1 MYAIIRAGGKQ
12 YKVAKG
18 DVIEV
23 ERLKESTDVSFVPLL
38 VVDDKGKTHSDKAK
52 LAEARVTAR
61 VVGETRG
68 PKIEVFKF
76 RNKSGYK
83 RNTGHKQRYT
93 AVEIADI
100 KLTAG
105 RTKKSETSA
114 ASGESA
120 PEIAEAP
127 AGRAGT
133 VATQTQEKQEKQQ
146 ESGDGT

>member
-1 MYAIIRAGGKQ
+1 GGKQ

-23 ERLKESTDVSFVPLL
+23 ERVKDSEALTFVSLL
-38 VVDDKGKTHSDKAK
+38 VVDDEGKTHAQKSK
-52 LAEARVTAR
+52 LADARVTAR

-93 AVEIADI
+93 SVEIADI

-105 RTKKSETSA
+105 RSKKAEA
-114 ASGESA
+114 ASANSEVGTASERA
-120 PEIAEAP
+120 DTHKPVEKKEKEAN
-127 AGRAGT
+127 
-133 VATQTQEKQEKQQ
+133 
-146 ESGDGT
+146 SDGT

>member
-23 ERLKESTDVSFVPLL
+23 ERLRDSEDVSFVPLL
-38 VVDDKGKTHSDKAK
+38 VVDDKGKTHSDKSK
-52 LAEARVTAR
+52 LADARVTAR

-93 AVEIADI
+93 SVEIADI

-105 RTKKSETSA
+105 RAKKT
-114 ASGESA
+114 ESR
-120 PEIAEAP
+120 AEAAQP
-127 AGRAGT
+127 
-133 VATQTQEKQEKQQ
+133 VASAEAKQQ
-146 ESGDGT
+146 DKEESSDGS